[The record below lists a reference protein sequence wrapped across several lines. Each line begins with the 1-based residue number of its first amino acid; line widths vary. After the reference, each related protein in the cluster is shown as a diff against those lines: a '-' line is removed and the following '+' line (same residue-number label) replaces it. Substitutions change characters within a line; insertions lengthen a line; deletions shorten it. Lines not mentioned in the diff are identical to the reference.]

1 MDPNESIWVDRRM
14 ESLEPPAAWQPDT
27 EAALSRLNQ
36 RRRHDAAVRRR
47 VIWTAFAAV
56 AACLAIGVLLMPRES
71 LLRPQPK
78 GVVLP
83 ASFRETGSPQAP
95 IVAEIYSDY
104 QCGHCA
110 ALFLETVPRLVTDY
124 VETGKLRVLH
134 RDLPLPQHAYAR
146 LAARYANAAGSIGRY
161 DVAVESIFR
170 TQSLWAADG
179 NIDARLAKTLSAAEM
194 ERVRDAV
201 RSADWDAA
209 IDADIAMARQD
220 DVRQT
225 PTVVVVAN
233 GKRQALAPV
242 PPYPLLKDYL
252 DDLLKDNCRQNPNS
266 TRC

>member
-1 MDPNESIWVDRRM
+1 MDPNESTWVDRRM
-14 ESLEPPAAWQPDT
+14 ESLEPPAGWQPDT
-27 EAALSRLNQ
+27 EAALARFN
-36 RRRHDAAVRRR
+36 RRRGNETAVRRR

-56 AACLAIGVLLMPRES
+56 AACLAIGVLLLPRQS
-71 LLRPQPK
+71 PNRPQRK

-83 ASFRETGSPQAP
+83 ASFRETGSPKAP

-161 DVAVESIFR
+161 DAAVESLFR
-170 TQSLWAADG
+170 TQSQWAADG
-179 NIDARLAKTLSAAEM
+179 NVDGRLANTLSAADM
-194 ERVRDAV
+194 DRIRDAV
-201 RSADWDAA
+201 RTADLDAA

-225 PTVVVVAN
+225 PTMVVVAN

-242 PPYPLLKDYL
+242 PPYALLKDYL

>member
-1 MDPNESIWVDRRM
+1 MDPNESSWVDRRM
-14 ESLEPPAAWQPDT
+14 ESLEPPAAWQPDA
-27 EAALSRLNQ
+27 EAALARFNQ
-36 RRRHDAAVRRR
+36 RRGHAAAVRRR
-47 VIWTAFAAV
+47 VIWSSFAMA
-56 AACLAIGVLLMPRES
+56 AACLAVFLWLPRQSPRTPAGRGLL
-71 LLRPQPK
+71 
-78 GVVLP
+78 LP
-83 ASFRETGSPQAP
+83 ATFRETGSPKAP

-124 VETGKLRVLH
+124 VQTGKLRVLH

-146 LAARYANAAGSIGRY
+146 LAARYANAAGAIGRY
-161 DVAVESIFR
+161 DLAVDSIFR
-170 TQSLWAADG
+170 TQSQWAADG
-179 NIDARLAKTLSAAEM
+179 DIDGRLARTLAPAEM
-194 ERVRDAV
+194 ERVRDAI
-201 RSADWDAA
+201 RTADLDSA

-225 PTVVVVAN
+225 PTIVVVAN
-233 GKRQALAPV
+233 GKRQSLAPV